1 MIFQV
6 HAASSPKER
15 HTSRGW
21 NLNSEPVYWSCPR
34 ETIERAKRYS
44 RPRIVVQYAHCEP
57 LAVAGLRVFQLAV
70 GCTA

>member
-1 MIFQV
+1 
-6 HAASSPKER
+6 
-15 HTSRGW
+15 
-21 NLNSEPVYWSCPR
+21 LNSEPVYWSCPR